1 MNALIHERP
10 LNFDR
15 LLKRPRPGKA
25 EAEEALKT
33 LIRWIG
39 DDPNREGLLET
50 PARVLRAYSEWFAG
64 YADDPAEHLARTFEE
79 VGGYDEPILLR
90 GIPFRSCCEHHMA
103 PITGLAHISY
113 LPSARV
119 VGISKLAR
127 VVDTLAKRLQIQE
140 RMTAEIAGI
149 IDAVLQPRGV
159 GVLIEA
165 SHACMSSRGVNKH
178 GASMVTSRMLGV
190 FRQDP
195 LIRAEFLASIRQSS
209 GTGVSA
215 TDFHRMANAEYRS

>member
-1 MNALIHERP
+1 MDALIQERP

-79 VGGYDEPILLR
+79 VGGYDEPVLLR
-90 GIPFRSCCEHHMA
+90 AIPFRSSCEHHMA
-103 PITGLAHISY
+103 PIIGLAHISY
-113 LPSARV
+113 LPAARV

-127 VVDTLAKRLQIQE
+127 VVDSLAKRLQIQE

-149 IDAVLQPRGV
+149 IDEVLQPRGV
-159 GVLIEA
+159 GVVIEA
-165 SHACMSSRGVNKH
+165 SHACMSSRGVHKH

-190 FRQDP
+190 FKEDP
-195 LIRAEFLASIRQSS
+195 VIRGEFLASIRQSS
-209 GTGVSA
+209 GTVVPA
-215 TDFHRMANAEYRS
+215 A